1 MNMKK
6 IILLMIFFAASLY
19 PQNKE
24 PDKILRNVVN
34 NFNRVKDY
42 EVEVIIKVDVEFLKV
57 PKSSAKIFFKQ
68 PDKISL
74 KSDGF
79 AMLPRN
85 GFDFSPNS
93 LLKGDYTA
101 LYEKEEKIDGR
112 VLTLI
117 KVIPLGTSS
126 DVILSTLWIDENK
139 NVIRKVESTTKMSG
153 TFIIDLEYDEKLNYA
168 LPSQMIF
175 SFNIDKMNFPS
186 AMIGET
192 DTRKKRSKM
201 GGDTLTKGKVYVSYS
216 NYIINKGIPDS
227 VFEEENP

>member
-24 PDKILRNVVN
+24 PDKILKDVINK
-34 NFNRVKDY
+34 FNKVKDY
-42 EVEVIIKVDVEFLKV
+42 EVDLIIKVDVEFLKV
-57 PKSSAKIFFKQ
+57 PESSAKIFFKQ

-126 DVILSTLWIDENK
+126 DVILSTLWIDEGK
-139 NVIRKVESTTKMSG
+139 KVIRKVESTTKMSG
-153 TFIIDLEYDEKLNYA
+153 TFTIDLEYDDKLNFA

-175 SFNIDKMNFPS
+175 SFNVDKMNFPS

-201 GGDTLTKGKVYVSYS
+201 HGDTLTKGKVYVSYS
-216 NYIINKGIPDS
+216 DYKVNKGISDS